1 MTLRHVT
8 LILDEKTF
16 TKLNLSLSIS
26 LRLSDGAMVGFIFL
40 SIITTFSSFLDEK
53 RLQS

>member
-16 TKLNLSLSIS
+16 TKLNLLLSML
-26 LRLSDGAMVGFIFL
+26 LRLSDKAMVGFNFFNNYYYFFVIF
-40 SIITTFSSFLDEK
+40 
-53 RLQS
+53 R